1 MIRTILTLSPRPD
14 ANGAIIELFERDEII
29 ETALTVEGCLS
40 VELWDRDGELL
51 VVATWESRDSYSQ
64 WLDHSERDVG
74 MEELN
79 SLLTTPVTPGT
90 RGVCYD
96 VVLGGDIAV
105 AEGKS
110 SSSP

>member
-1 MIRTILTLSPRPD
+1 MIRSVLTLRPRPD
-14 ANGAIIELFERDEII
+14 ANDAIVKLFERDEII

-40 VELWDRDGELL
+40 VELWDGYDELL
-51 VVATWESRDSYSQ
+51 VVATWESRDAYSQ

-74 MEELN
+74 MDELN
-79 SLLTTPVTPGT
+79 RLLATPVTPRT

-105 AEGKS
+105 
-110 SSSP
+110 P